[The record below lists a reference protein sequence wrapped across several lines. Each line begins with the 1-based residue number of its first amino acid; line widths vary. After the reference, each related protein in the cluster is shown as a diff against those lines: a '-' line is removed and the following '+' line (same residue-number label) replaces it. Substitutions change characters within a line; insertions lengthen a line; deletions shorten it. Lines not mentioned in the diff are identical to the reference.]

1 MESQDAATAEGGGGS
16 QAVLMHEGR
25 TQVNQ
30 GRTAGHRFYLEV
42 KLHTMIKT
50 PALRSRPVRRI
61 GRTRTIGVA
70 TAVSAAVALAGCG
83 ASAGGDSSTSVDST
97 KKVESIANQVPEE
110 IQKRGY
116 LNVAAESYP
125 TAVIVP
131 PGGGELSGWEP
142 AIAKELGGMMGVD
155 FRFKVVNF
163 DSIIPGLA
171 ADRYDIAMGEIAI
184 NPERRKVVT
193 FVTDHASTDSWM
205 VKADSSLKISA
216 QTDVCGHSVAA
227 LSGSSNL
234 AYVESLQHECAA
246 AGKPPIKI
254 QTYKSQPDVNLA
266 LESGRTETQEASTGS
281 LAPVMK
287 ANPDKFQVIG
297 SFNPIITGIA
307 VAPTADAPGLSKA
320 LSAGINRMIQD
331 GSMQKIM
338 DEWNNGKGVIEE
350 SQVLPKQ

>member
-1 MESQDAATAEGGGGS
+1 MLQLPTAV
-16 QAVLMHEGR
+16 AVHEQCPCTRGP
-25 TQVNQ
+25 TQVIQ
-30 GRTAGHRFYLEV
+30 GRTAGQRFYLEV

-50 PALRSRPVRRI
+50 PAPRSRLGRRI
-61 GRTRTIGVA
+61 GRKRVIGVA

-83 ASAGGDSSTSVDST
+83 GSSGGDSSTKVDST
-97 KKVESIANQVPEE
+97 QKVASIANQVPDK
-110 IQKRGY
+110 IRKQGY

-155 FRFKVVNF
+155 FRFKIVNF

-184 NPERRKVVT
+184 NPDRRKVVT

-205 VKADSSLKISA
+205 VKADSDVQISA

-234 AYVESLQHECAA
+234 AYVQSMQPKCSA

-266 LESGRTETQEASTGS
+266 LESGRSEIQEASTGS
-281 LAPVMK
+281 LVPVMK
-287 ANPDKFQVIG
+287 ANPGKFKVIG

-307 VAPTADAPGLSKA
+307 LAPNADAPGLSKA

-331 GSMQKIM
+331 GSMKKIM
-338 DEWNNGKGVIEE
+338 DQWNNGRGVIKQ